1 MQDDE
6 VKALAERIMNF
17 EIENPFRK
25 ITDPPQKVK
34 LSRALT
40 QKEAEALARV
50 ALEYVEERERERTNP
65 SATNETKLYRRIK
78 CGSCGEY
85 VFREEQP

>member
-50 ALEYVEERERERTNP
+50 ALEYAEGRERNLAGCLRMEV
-65 SATNETKLYRRIK
+65 AKLLSGRGQLYLDGLAIF
-78 CGSCGEY
+78 E
-85 VFREEQP
+85 

>member
-6 VKALAERIMNF
+6 VKALAEKLGEV
-17 EIENPFRK
+17 EIDVAEYIDKHDCPRYE
-25 ITDPPQKVK
+25 
-34 LSRALT
+34 LSPMSL
-40 QKEAEALARV
+40 EALARV